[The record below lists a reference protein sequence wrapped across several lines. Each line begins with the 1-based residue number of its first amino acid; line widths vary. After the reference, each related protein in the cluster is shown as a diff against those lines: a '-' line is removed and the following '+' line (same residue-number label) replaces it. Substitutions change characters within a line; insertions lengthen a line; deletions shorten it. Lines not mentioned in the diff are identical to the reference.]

1 MFVTLWSQR
10 STRLGVRV
18 RAKIF
23 APRSNYS
30 NRVTSFQP
38 HLAASPFSFTGFK
51 KTFYLFRKSAPNLLN
66 KRGDLDIQQCV
77 HRIYN

>member
-1 MFVTLWSQR
+1 MILSVVVEVT
-10 STRLGVRV
+10 GECEG

-38 HLAASPFSFTGFK
+38 HLAASPFSFTRFK

-77 HRIYN
+77 HRMYN